1 MGRKYFFKAP
11 FKRDVYISLRMES
24 KKFAAKDGRFVVATE
39 PLTLKEYYVA
49 FHAEVPFKACVVD
62 RTRLVLPDDLEG
74 VVSMA
79 REVRRGRGRISLRW
93 CTRGDDLEAEEEV
106 EIRGRLQRGMAAIK
120 TPAVSSPDTT
130 VAHVEVL
137 VKGCGEVRVPFRCK
151 DPDDCMWPLS
161 ILTTLYELANKYKVL
176 KYRGAE
182 SVELAIKLLERGLGR
197 ILLYNADVNEVEAL
211 LKKEGEVLNLCRNAY
226 EVLQIEKVPGKYLID
241 C

>member
-1 MGRKYFFKAP
+1 
-11 FKRDVYISLRMES
+11 
-24 KKFAAKDGRFVVATE
+24 
-39 PLTLKEYYVA
+39 
-49 FHAEVPFKACVVD
+49 
-62 RTRLVLPDDLEG
+62 
-74 VVSMA
+74 MA
-79 REVRRGRGRISLRW
+79 RQVRRSRGRIFLSW
-93 CTRGDDLEAEEEV
+93 QTYDSGDLVASEEV
-106 EIRGRLQRGMAAIK
+106 EIGGNFSRRGLVEIRVRGYAKVDDPYI
-120 TPAVSSPDTT
+120 
-130 VAHVEVL
+130 
-137 VKGCGEVRVPFRCK
+137 CG

-161 ILTTLYELANKYKVL
+161 ILTTLYELSYEYKVL